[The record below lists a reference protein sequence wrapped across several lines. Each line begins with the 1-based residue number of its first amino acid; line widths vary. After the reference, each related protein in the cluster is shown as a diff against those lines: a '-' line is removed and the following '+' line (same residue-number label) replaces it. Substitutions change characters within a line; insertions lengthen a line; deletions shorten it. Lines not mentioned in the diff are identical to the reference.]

1 MRTTT
6 TVVYELDAPA
16 NWTEVSKVFADIT
29 NSIAPI
35 GYDDIVTLHP
45 MDDKIEIRV
54 DAKWLKSGAE
64 PVQHVQVLDPEY
76 GQRGP
81 E

>member
-16 NWTEVSKVFADIT
+16 NWTEVSKVFADIN

-45 MDDKIEIRV
+45 MDDKIEIRI
-54 DAKWLKSGAE
+54 DAKWLKD
-64 PVQHVQVLDPEY
+64 DPAAATAPTTDLRY